1 MKKRI
6 WGVLLAALIG
16 AVALTGCSATY
27 LPPMDDG
34 KGPRNGATVFQ
45 QPDAVPEISPDGVKG
60 AVTQAYYTN
69 DGHMAIRLS
78 LSNGMGAAQQMR
90 SIEIKVANGDGVPIA
105 AGYAEAVED
114 GVVLPPDEFTPFL
127 LYIAPDQIQITEMC
141 IRDRLYDNCISV
153 IKLYPK

>member
-105 AGYAEAVED
+105 DGYAEAVED

-127 LYIAPDQIQITEMC
+127 LYIAPDQIQITDDPLTTLSFE
-141 IRDRLYDNCISV
+141 ITV
-153 IKLYPK
+153 TTAPA

>member
-45 QPDAVPEISPDGVKG
+45 QPDAVPEISPDGVKS

-127 LYIAPDQIQITEMC
+127 LYIAPDQIQITDDPLPTLSFE
-141 IRDRLYDNCISV
+141 ITV
-153 IKLYPK
+153 TTAPA

>member
-90 SIEIKVANGDGVPIA
+90 SIEIKVANGDGVPLA
-105 AGYAEAVED
+105 AGYAEAVAA

-127 LYIAPDQIQITEMC
+127 LYIAPDQIQITDDPLTTLSFE
-141 IRDRLYDNCISV
+141 ITV
-153 IKLYPK
+153 TTAPA

>member
-6 WGVLLAALIG
+6 WGVLLAAMIG

-45 QPDAVPEISPDGVKG
+45 QPDAVPEISPDGVKS

-127 LYIAPDQIQITEMC
+127 LYIAPDQIQITDDPLTTLSFE
-141 IRDRLYDNCISV
+141 ITV
-153 IKLYPK
+153 TTAPA

>member
-6 WGVLLAALIG
+6 WGVLLGALIG

-45 QPDAVPEISPDGVKG
+45 QPDAVPEISPDGVKS

-127 LYIAPDQIQITEMC
+127 LYIAPDQIQITDDPLTTLSFE
-141 IRDRLYDNCISV
+141 ITV
-153 IKLYPK
+153 TTAPA

>member
-127 LYIAPDQIQITEMC
+127 LYIAPDQIQITDDPLTTLSFE
-141 IRDRLYDNCISV
+141 ITV
-153 IKLYPK
+153 KTAPA

>member
-1 MKKRI
+1 MEKAP
-6 WGVLLAALIG
+6 G
-16 AVALTGCSATY
+16 TGRRSSNSPT
-27 LPPMDDG
+27 
-34 KGPRNGATVFQ
+34 PR
-45 QPDAVPEISPDGVKG
+45 PEISPDGVKG

-127 LYIAPDQIQITEMC
+127 LYIAPDQIQITDDPLTTLSFEITVTTAPAWNKPGSGDPLPVC
-141 IRDRLYDNCISV
+141 
-153 IKLYPK
+153 

>member
-90 SIEIKVANGDGVPIA
+90 SIEIKVANGAGVPIA

-127 LYIAPDQIQITEMC
+127 LYIAPDQIQITDDPLTTLSFE
-141 IRDRLYDNCISV
+141 ITV
-153 IKLYPK
+153 TTAPA

>member
-69 DGHMAIRLS
+69 DGHMAIRLG
-78 LSNGMGAAQQMR
+78 LSNGIGAAQQVR
-90 SIEIKVANGDGVPIA
+90 SIQIKLANGDGVPIA

-127 LYIAPDQIQITEMC
+127 LYIAPDQIQITDDPLTTLSFE
-141 IRDRLYDNCISV
+141 ITV
-153 IKLYPK
+153 TTAPA

>member
-1 MKKRI
+1 MEKRI

-127 LYIAPDQIQITEMC
+127 LYIAPDQIQITDDPLTTLSFE
-141 IRDRLYDNCISV
+141 ITV
-153 IKLYPK
+153 TTAPA

>member
-127 LYIAPDQIQITEMC
+127 LYIGPDQIQITDDPLTTLSFE
-141 IRDRLYDNCISV
+141 ITV
-153 IKLYPK
+153 TTAPA

>member
-127 LYIAPDQIQITEMC
+127 LYIAPDQIQITDDPLTTLSFE
-141 IRDRLYDNCISV
+141 ITV
-153 IKLYPK
+153 TTAPA

>member
-16 AVALTGCSATY
+16 AVALKGCSATY

-45 QPDAVPEISPDGVKG
+45 QPDAVPEISPDGVKS

-127 LYIAPDQIQITEMC
+127 LYIAPDQIQITDDPLTTLSFE
-141 IRDRLYDNCISV
+141 ITV
-153 IKLYPK
+153 TTAPA

>member
-45 QPDAVPEISPDGVKG
+45 QPNAVPEISPDGVKG

-127 LYIAPDQIQITEMC
+127 LYIAPDQIQITDDPLTTLSFE
-141 IRDRLYDNCISV
+141 ITV
-153 IKLYPK
+153 TTAPA

>member
-114 GVVLPPDEFTPFL
+114 GVVLPPDEFTVSYTHLTLPTKR
-127 LYIAPDQIQITEMC
+127 I
-141 IRDRLYDNCISV
+141 V
-153 IKLYPK
+153 

>member
-69 DGHMAIRLS
+69 DGHMAIPLS

-127 LYIAPDQIQITEMC
+127 LYIAPDQIQITDDPLTTLSFE
-141 IRDRLYDNCISV
+141 ITV
-153 IKLYPK
+153 TTAPA

>member
-90 SIEIKVANGDGVPIA
+90 SIEIQVANGDGVPIA

-127 LYIAPDQIQITEMC
+127 LYIAPDQIQITDDPLTTLSFE
-141 IRDRLYDNCISV
+141 ITV
-153 IKLYPK
+153 TTAPA

>member
-34 KGPRNGATVFQ
+34 KGPRNGATDFQ
-45 QPDAVPEISPDGVKG
+45 QPDAVPEISPDGVKS

-127 LYIAPDQIQITEMC
+127 LYIAPDQIQITDDPLTTLSFE
-141 IRDRLYDNCISV
+141 ITV
-153 IKLYPK
+153 TTAPA

>member
-16 AVALTGCSATY
+16 AVALTGCSASY

-127 LYIAPDQIQITEMC
+127 LYIAPDQIQITDDPLTTLSFE
-141 IRDRLYDNCISV
+141 ITV
-153 IKLYPK
+153 TTAPA

>member
-45 QPDAVPEISPDGVKG
+45 QPDAAPEISPDGVKG

-127 LYIAPDQIQITEMC
+127 LYIAPDQIQITDDPLTTLSFE
-141 IRDRLYDNCISV
+141 ITV
-153 IKLYPK
+153 TTAPA

>member
-6 WGVLLAALIG
+6 WGVRLASLIG

-127 LYIAPDQIQITEMC
+127 LYIAPDQIQITDDPLTTLSFE
-141 IRDRLYDNCISV
+141 ITV
-153 IKLYPK
+153 TTAPA

>member
-45 QPDAVPEISPDGVKG
+45 QPDAVPEISPDGVKS

-90 SIEIKVANGDGVPIA
+90 AIEIKVANGDGVPIA

-127 LYIAPDQIQITEMC
+127 LYIAPDQIQITDDPLTTLSFE
-141 IRDRLYDNCISV
+141 ITV
-153 IKLYPK
+153 TTAPA

>member
-34 KGPRNGATVFQ
+34 QGPRNGATVFQ

-127 LYIAPDQIQITEMC
+127 LYIAPDQIQITDDPLTTLSFE
-141 IRDRLYDNCISV
+141 ITV
-153 IKLYPK
+153 TTAPA

>member
-45 QPDAVPEISPDGVKG
+45 QPDAVPEISPDGVKS
-60 AVTQAYYTN
+60 AVTQAYYTH

-127 LYIAPDQIQITEMC
+127 LYIAPDQIQITDDPLTTLSFE
-141 IRDRLYDNCISV
+141 ITV
-153 IKLYPK
+153 TTAPA

>member
-27 LPPMDDG
+27 LPPMD
-34 KGPRNGATVFQ
+34 GATVFQ
-45 QPDAVPEISPDGVKG
+45 QPDAVPEISPDGVKS

-127 LYIAPDQIQITEMC
+127 LYIAPDQIQITDDPLTTLSFE
-141 IRDRLYDNCISV
+141 ITV
-153 IKLYPK
+153 TTAPA

>member
-114 GVVLPPDEFTPFL
+114 GVVLPADEFTPFL
-127 LYIAPDQIQITEMC
+127 LYIAPDQIQITDDPLTTLSFE
-141 IRDRLYDNCISV
+141 ITV
-153 IKLYPK
+153 TTAPA

>member
-45 QPDAVPEISPDGVKG
+45 QPDAVPEISPDGVKS

-69 DGHMAIRLS
+69 DGPMAIRLS

-127 LYIAPDQIQITEMC
+127 LYIAPDQIQITDDPLTTLSFE
-141 IRDRLYDNCISV
+141 ITV
-153 IKLYPK
+153 TTAPA

>member
-78 LSNGMGAAQQMR
+78 LSNGPA
-90 SIEIKVANGDGVPIA
+90 D
-105 AGYAEAVED
+105 AVDRNQGGEWGRRTD
-114 GVVLPPDEFTPFL
+114 RRR
-127 LYIAPDQIQITEMC
+127 
-141 IRDRLYDNCISV
+141 IR
-153 IKLYPK
+153 

>member
-69 DGHMAIRLS
+69 DGHMAIRPS

-127 LYIAPDQIQITEMC
+127 LYIAPDQIQITDDPLTTLSFE
-141 IRDRLYDNCISV
+141 ITV
-153 IKLYPK
+153 TTAPA

>member
-1 MKKRI
+1 MGR
-6 WGVLLAALIG
+6 AARRPDRGRG
-16 AVALTGCSATY
+16 ADRLFRHLSAPY
-27 LPPMDDG
+27 G
-34 KGPRNGATVFQ
+34 RWKGPRNGATVFQ

-105 AGYAEAVED
+105 A
-114 GVVLPPDEFTPFL
+114 
-127 LYIAPDQIQITEMC
+127 
-141 IRDRLYDNCISV
+141 
-153 IKLYPK
+153 

>member
-16 AVALTGCSATY
+16 AVALTGSSATY

-127 LYIAPDQIQITEMC
+127 LYIAPDQIQITDDPLTTLSFE
-141 IRDRLYDNCISV
+141 ITV
-153 IKLYPK
+153 TTAPA

>member
-45 QPDAVPEISPDGVKG
+45 QPDAVPQISPDGVKS

-127 LYIAPDQIQITEMC
+127 LYIAPDQIQITDDPLTTLSFE
-141 IRDRLYDNCISV
+141 ITV
-153 IKLYPK
+153 TTAPA

>member
-45 QPDAVPEISPDGVKG
+45 QPDAVPEISPDGVKS

-127 LYIAPDQIQITEMC
+127 LYIAPDQIQITDDPLTTLSFE
-141 IRDRLYDNCISV
+141 ITV
-153 IKLYPK
+153 TTAPA